1 MVWGSNL
8 KLSVISKDVLGYNIT
23 LMGGLPRIEVSMHHH
38 VENSEHLHKDG
49 VHSVSGEATGAETKE
64 PGPHVS
70 C

>member
-49 VHSVSGEATGAETKE
+49 CTVHLEGGRS
-64 PGPHVS
+64 
-70 C
+70 